1 MLHTISVHVVLAN
14 ATENL
19 MGEIHHRLGCLRRR
33 IMKQDRLPAGKGY
46 LESRGLRDNS
56 LQNGCSILLTKPG
69 FVRPMY
75 QQATIVSRHQMS
87 QQVQAGVQLPG
98 VGDGLVNGS

>member
-33 IMKQDRLPAGKGY
+33 IMKQDRLPADKGY
-46 LESRGLRDNS
+46 LERRGLRH
-56 LQNGCSILLTKPG
+56 NGLEDGGFILLAKLG

-87 QQVQAGVQLPG
+87 QQVQARVQLPG